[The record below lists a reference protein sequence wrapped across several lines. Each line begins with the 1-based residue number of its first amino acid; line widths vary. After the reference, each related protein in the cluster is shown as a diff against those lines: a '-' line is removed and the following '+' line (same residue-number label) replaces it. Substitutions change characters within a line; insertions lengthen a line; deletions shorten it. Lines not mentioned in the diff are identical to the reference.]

1 MSVKSLAATVA
12 RIVQQRINNEAR
24 AKRGTVQN
32 GRFVSGS
39 KSYPMVQAVDVDT
52 GDGRRVWAQ
61 LSRNGTAVV
70 VGA

>member
-1 MSVKSLAATVA
+1 MSVKSLAETVA
-12 RIVQQRINNEAR
+12 RIVQQRINAEAR
-24 AKRGTVQN
+24 AMRGTVQN
-32 GRFVSGS
+32 GRFVSGA

-61 LSRNGTAVV
+61 LSSNGTAVV

>member
-12 RIVQQRINNEAR
+12 RIVQQRINNEAW

-32 GRFVSGS
+32 GRFFSGS

-61 LSRNGTAVV
+61 LSKNGTAVV